1 MIICADL
8 RTFVPGDAVLRCF
21 ALDEPCKSAHGNGM
35 VTAQVVLSLHALQVD
50 FSTVTVGVEVAGAAV
65 VVVGEEVI
73 AVIFVVN
80 GVRSLPCRWRRSAL
94 RERTHKTLC
103 I

>member
-1 MIICADL
+1 
-8 RTFVPGDAVLRCF
+8 
-21 ALDEPCKSAHGNGM
+21 M

-50 FSTVTVGVEVAGAAV
+50 FSTVIVGVEVAGAAV

-80 GVRSLPCRWRRSAL
+80 GVRSLPC
-94 RERTHKTLC
+94 
-103 I
+103 